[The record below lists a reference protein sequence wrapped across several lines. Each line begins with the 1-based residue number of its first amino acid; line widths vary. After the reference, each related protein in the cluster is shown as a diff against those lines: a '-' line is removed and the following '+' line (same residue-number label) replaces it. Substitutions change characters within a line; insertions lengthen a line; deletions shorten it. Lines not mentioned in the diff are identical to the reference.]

1 MKNITENEEN
11 YRKWRKNIKRFIVQN
26 PLMKWP
32 NLEGESEQAP
42 FAIENEGKNRLLK
55 DSLFKIPSW
64 NDQIWKGNMNK
75 LYLS

>member
-1 MKNITENEEN
+1 MKKITENEEN

-42 FAIENEGKNRLLK
+42 FATENEGKILK

-64 NDQIWKGNMNK
+64 NDHIWKGNMNK
-75 LYLS
+75 LHLS